1 LLACCHVGFLYMAIY
16 LAIFTL
22 SSVDVYPVT
31 NRRN

>member
-1 LLACCHVGFLYMAIY
+1 MAIYLAIY